1 MTCCDN
7 PAVDPTDV
15 IGVDLEEKRKEKE
28 KKTSSVALEGRIAN
42 W

>member
-15 IGVDLEEKRKEKE
+15 IGVDLEEKRKKKKRKQALLHWKE
-28 KKTSSVALEGRIAN
+28 E
-42 W
+42 